1 MVRVIVRV
9 AWPARGLATPR
20 TGSRPD
26 VVSSVV
32 SQKFRVAAPWHDR
45 SARARGPIGYTVG
58 PESPLLRKCAS
69 IFCLYIKVCSA
80 FVSAILAGR
89 RLWPPGWYRPWDHSP
104 VGFSLWIVLKF
115 LRSPGFGR
123 GGSPSALGPWVCSAE
138 PAACVGVQGRVC
150 GRDRGESSWVR
161 SLSLNGSGS
170 VVGSLPFFSGLGAGR
185 PWAGA
190 GFRIQ
195 FRMPV
200 AHSLEHARTGHIF
213 ILSIHKVIG

>member
-1 MVRVIVRV
+1 M
-9 AWPARGLATPR
+9 AAGL
-20 TGSRPD
+20 
-26 VVSSVV
+26 V
-32 SQKFRVAAPWHDR
+32 
-45 SARARGPIGYTVG
+45 
-58 PESPLLRKCAS
+58 SPLGSLPCWFWIMDS
-69 IFCLYIKVCSA
+69 IE
-80 FVSAILAGR
+80 ILII
-89 RLWPPGWYRPWDHSP
+89 YRTRVTEAH
-104 VGFSLWIVLKF
+104 
-115 LRSPGFGR
+115 
-123 GGSPSALGPWVCSAE
+123 PSALGPGIR
-138 PAACVGVQGRVC
+138 PAGPADCIGVQGRVG
-150 GRDRGESSWVR
+150 GRDRGGSSWVR